1 MESAPSGLLLSRDL
15 MFTVKIVSTARELG
29 QAVRAVGR
37 VEQAE
42 AFLAEHR
49 PRAVFVDLAAG
60 DLVAP
65 ESLAKLMAAAPDV
78 PFLAFGSH
86 VDADALEA
94 ARAAGC
100 SEVMPR
106 SKFTLQ
112 LPDLIR
118 RYLGDEPPAG

>member
-1 MESAPSGLLLSRDL
+1 METTPSGLLLSRDL

-29 QAVRAVGR
+29 RTVRAVGR

-42 AFLAEHR
+42 AFLTEHR

-65 ESLAKLMAAAPDV
+65 ESLAKLMATAPDV
-78 PFLAFGSH
+78 PFLAFGPH

-100 SEVMPR
+100 REVMPR
-106 SKFTLQ
+106 SKFTLK

-118 RYLGDEPPAG
+118 TYLGDAPAAG